1 MKAPTASAAV
11 WLIALFTAAQIVI
24 LFVCGYTPY
33 PDSNGYISLAADCVS
48 MGDAYPVASLINEY
62 PFLWNLGCINAAA
75 CSLALTGSYFP
86 LLFVYC
92 LMKGC
97 TAFFLYKIAE
107 HLINQPVAIIAL
119 ILYILYPANYGE
131 GTSALSE
138 LPFMFF
144 SMAGLYLAIAK
155 NHIVSG
161 GLLLAVANY
170 FRPMA
175 IVFVAAMI
183 VYFLKEWRKSAQL
196 VAGYVAMICIIG
208 ACHKVQSGLFLYQ
221 AKTGWMSIMDYST
234 GCDPNS
240 LAVREHNEW
249 NVAQKD
255 SVWRSMFIDWLVAHP
270 KEYVAQMP
278 EKIVKT
284 YVSDNVNMCTF
295 LPDKSE
301 RVYMYEELSMHT
313 LLQKFPHFTAVQWLT
328 VFNLLF
334 YYALLITALVSLR
347 FYRHSTHTLSVA
359 VVVIGTIVLLLVG
372 HGEARFHI
380 PFMPFIIIMAAT
392 VIDKYNCSRQL
403 RKSEKSKE

>member
-1 MKAPTASAAV
+1 MKASTATTAAL
-11 WLIALFTAAQIVI
+11 LIALFTAAQIVI

-33 PDSNGYISLAADCVS
+33 PDSNGYISLAADCVR
-48 MGDAYPVASLINEY
+48 MGDAYPVVSLINEY
-62 PFLWNLGCINAAA
+62 PFLWNIGCINAAA

-86 LLFVYC
+86 LLFVYS

-97 TAFFLYKIAE
+97 TAFFLYKIAQR
-107 HLINQPVAIIAL
+107 LINQPAAIVAL

-155 NHIVSG
+155 NHIVG
-161 GLLLAVANY
+161 GGMLMAVANY

-175 IVFVAAMI
+175 IVFVAAI
-183 VYFLKEWRKSAQL
+183 IIYFLKEWRKSARL

-208 ACHKVQSGLFLYQ
+208 TCHKVHTGLFLYQ
-221 AKTGWMSIMDYST
+221 AKTGWMSITDYST

-255 SVWRSMFIDWLVAHP
+255 SVWRSMFLDWLVAHP

-278 EKIVKT
+278 KKIVDT

-295 LPDKSE
+295 LPDKREKS
-301 RVYMYEELSMHT
+301 YMYEELSMRT
-313 LLQKFPHFTAVQWLT
+313 LLQKMPHFTAVQWLT
-328 VFNLLF
+328 VVNLLF
-334 YYALLITALVSLR
+334 YYTLLIAAFISLR
-347 FYRHSTHTLSVA
+347 FYRHSTHALSVA
-359 VVVIGTIVLLLVG
+359 VVVIGTIVLMLVG

-392 VIDKYNCSRQL
+392 SIDKYNS
-403 RKSEKSKE
+403 SKELVIKDDI